1 MSEDEKP
8 EGSRRMDTYC
18 GLLLAVFAAI
28 LAITDLGAGRYGD
41 DEKQALGLATER
53 YSWYQSKSIKAT
65 LKQQNADFLE
75 SLDKS
80 GTIQQDKKQAIE
92 DHVKDLRS
100 EVKRYKAEMKEI
112 LEGSAKIKKE
122 EWCVAETEDQPLG
135 QIIGAKEYKVI
146 ADNLGNAG
154 DYYDGATL
162 FLQLCLVLGAIS
174 LISPTDQSKRNFF
187 IGMILMGTIGT
198 VITSYAFYLVLA

>member
-8 EGSRRMDTYC
+8 EGSRKLDTYC
-18 GLLLAVFAAI
+18 GLFLAVFAAV

-53 YSWYQSKSIKAT
+53 YSWYQSKSIKST

-80 GTIQQDKKQAIE
+80 GTIAQDKKKAIE
-92 DHVKDLRS
+92 DHVKELRD

-112 LEGSAKIKKE
+112 LKGSGNIK
-122 EWCVAETEDQPLG
+122 
-135 QIIGAKEYKVI
+135 
-146 ADNLGNAG
+146 
-154 DYYDGATL
+154 
-162 FLQLCLVLGAIS
+162 
-174 LISPTDQSKRNFF
+174 
-187 IGMILMGTIGT
+187 
-198 VITSYAFYLVLA
+198 